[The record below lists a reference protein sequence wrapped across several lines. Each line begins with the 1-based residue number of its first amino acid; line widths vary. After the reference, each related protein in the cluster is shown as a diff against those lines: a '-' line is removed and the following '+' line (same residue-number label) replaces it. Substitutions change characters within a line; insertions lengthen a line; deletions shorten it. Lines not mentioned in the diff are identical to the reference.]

1 MTSFRR
7 LLGYMSNYR
16 GLVALAIVSNILTA
30 IFTTVVVPLFQPFLN
45 ILFEQTEPVNEAPAA
60 LTFSTLGQYGD
71 YLITQW
77 ITELGK
83 ETALAYVCVGIL
95 LAFLLKNLF
104 RYLAM
109 AFMAPVRNG
118 IIADLRNALYK
129 HLLHLPLGYFTQE
142 RKGNL
147 LSRITTDVQEVEAS
161 ILNVLEAIFREPFI
175 IIGALTYMVWVSPQ
189 LTLFVFGLMIFTGV
203 VIGGI
208 GKQLKK
214 KSTVAQEQLGEIVS
228 RTEESLGGLRII
240 KSFGAESFQ
249 AKRYA
254 ALNDD
259 YKNKLTRILWRR
271 DLSSPLTE
279 FLGIATVALL
289 LWYGSRQVF
298 SGSMDAGQF
307 IAFIFA
313 FYLVID
319 PAKKF
324 SKAWYNVQKGLGAMA
339 RVEEVL
345 DVENALLTNVN
356 ASAQSADERGH
367 ATLGGQLNE
376 PDHRTTEP
384 QNHKTTN
391 PQNHKTN
398 NTARPQD
405 AMRVGMKVENVSFRY
420 TPDGPDVLKDISID
434 LPKGKVVA
442 LVGNS
447 GGGKSTIADLLPRF
461 YDPTAGRISLDGKD
475 LREYE
480 LAEVR
485 QHFGIVSQEAI
496 LFNDTVYNNIV
507 FGMEGVTEAEVHE
520 AARIANAHDFI
531 LESSAGYQTNIGD
544 RGSKLSGGQ
553 RQRLTIARAILRN
566 PDVLILDE
574 ATSALDSESE
584 RLVQDA
590 LQKLMDGRTALVI
603 AHRLSTIQKADEI
616 IVLDHGRIIE
626 RGAHGELLA
635 QDGAYRKLVELQGV

>member
-1 MTSFRR
+1 MSSFRR

-16 GLVALAIVSNILTA
+16 GLVALAIVCNILTA
-30 IFTTVVVPLFQPFLN
+30 VFTTVVVPLFQPFLN
-45 ILFEQTEPVNEAPAA
+45 ILFEQTEPVNEAPEE
-60 LTFSTLGQYGD
+60 LSFSTLGQYGD

-77 ITELGK
+77 ITDLGK

-175 IIGALTYMVWVSPQ
+175 IIGALMYMVWVSPQ

-240 KSFGAESFQ
+240 KSFGAERFQ
-249 AKRYA
+249 ADRYA
-254 ALNDD
+254 DLNDD

-298 SGSMDAGQF
+298 SGTMDAGQF

-345 DVENALLTNVN
+345 DVENPLLIAT
-356 ASAQSADERGH
+356 AQSAD
-367 ATLGGQLNE
+367 APSSTTLGGRLN
-376 PDHRTTEP
+376 D
-384 QNHKTTN
+384 QNANK
-391 PQNHKTN
+391 
-398 NTARPQD
+398 ARPQD
-405 AMRVGMKVENVSFRY
+405 AMKVGMKVENVSFRY

-475 LREYE
+475 LREYG
-480 LAEVR
+480 LREVR
-485 QHFGIVSQEAI
+485 NHFGIVSQEAI

-507 FGMEGVTEAEVHE
+507 FGMEGVTEAMVQE

-531 LESSAGYQTNIGD
+531 QESPDGYQTNIGD

-590 LQKLMDGRTALVI
+590 LHKLMDGRTALVI

-616 IVLDHGRIIE
+616 IVLDHGQIIE
-626 RGAHGELLA
+626 RGTHGELLA
-635 QDGAYRKLVELQGV
+635 ENGAYRKLVELQEV